1 MVVLLYY
8 FPLILL
14 RLTNL
19 FLGIVVF
26 RLPGPFARSHT
37 CIRIP
42 FLPLNAS
49 IALIHSQHQK
59 ASPPL
64 SSSTLGTIIIV
75 DLIGNYWAQPGFAD
89 PTCSQSILDRPHR
102 PPLPVRLG
110 DETND
115 DHSHTHTI
123 ILRSNSTHQYTSAHI
138 LNSPTVTTTATATAG
153 PSLPLL
159 SPAATLYDNTA
170 LKRAQYPSWSSV
182 APGGP

>member
-1 MVVLLYY
+1 M
-8 FPLILL
+8 
-14 RLTNL
+14 
-19 FLGIVVF
+19 
-26 RLPGPFARSHT
+26 
-37 CIRIP
+37 
-42 FLPLNAS
+42 PLNAS

-123 ILRSNSTHQYTSAHI
+123 ILRSNSTHQYASAHI
-138 LNSPTVTTTATATAG
+138 LDSSTVTTTATATAG
-153 PSLPLL
+153 PLPPPYPRRDTLRENCSETRAISFLVQCGARWTLGHTKQKVLVGPSSSSGIRDLRPFSVLVCCSL
-159 SPAATLYDNTA
+159 AR
-170 LKRAQYPSWSSV
+170 KE
-182 APGGP
+182 